1 MANEALGNVL
11 SRLQGLKNVSARRVK
26 NEPDFLQN
34 LQEEDTD
41 VSGTAQ
47 PLPNFANFQT
57 PTSNLPESDLG
68 GELTPQSYDVR
79 ANTIQPDESQ
89 EQPGF
94 FSKLGQALADYI
106 SPTKRAEMSERNS
119 ALFNRGQQQSV
130 AQTPPIETAQVDMQ
144 EGLPPVTASQE
155 APLRAQPP
163 EQSSGIMG
171 AISDYFNPTKR
182 SQMGEYTKDLM
193 QDAQIRGQGKNP
205 DEVRLQA
212 QETQNLT
219 HDQKKAVQEPW
230 KYAAFGSA
238 EQVANSPA
246 LSAQFKQITGLDYE
260 PQIAAQV
267 AQHEEAMK
275 GVEDSLNGL
284 NTQLSD
290 QAEGIKQRI
299 LNNQT
304 NDADKYFIGM
314 ALLMPLLIGGIF
326 GKEAGLGALG
336 GAAKGFADVLGGRQK
351 SIREDEASLLDLS
364 KQQSANQEK
373 LGNIGLEKAKLGPAL
388 RKMLPENPNAHLEGM
403 REGIWENPE
412 TGEEVRGVE
421 IKPGLIA
428 RPEFLATKEGKADM
442 LKAANELSE
451 VKTYVDEVNDLTED
465 VIKIVTQLEDP
476 SFAWKGLTSILS
488 GKSPTILA
496 KMTQDVDVDGRKVN
510 AGVAL
515 EEKLGFLANAY
526 GMAKEIGQLDRAA
539 QNHIKKIVENP
550 TSTFL
555 TPADSLNQILE
566 VRKLAQRGLVRG
578 AANKGFYPEFVIR
591 DMEQV
596 NNPLFQGLNESED
609 QKYNEQLKRKAFQG
623 EMNYAQ

>member
-11 SRLQGLKNVSARRVK
+11 SRLQGLKNVSGRRVK

-68 GELTPQSYDVR
+68 GELTAQSYDVR

-89 EQPGF
+89 EQGGF
-94 FSKLGQALADYI
+94 FSRLGQALADYV
-106 SPTKRAEMSERNS
+106 SPTKRAEMSERNA

-130 AQTPPIETAQVDMQ
+130 AQTPPIATAQVDMQ
-144 EGLPPVTASQE
+144 EGLPPVTASEE
-155 APLRAQPP
+155 APLRAKPP
-163 EQSSGIMG
+163 EQSPGIMG

-182 SQMGEYTKDLM
+182 SQMGEYTQDLM
-193 QDAQIRGQGKNP
+193 QDSQLRAQGKNP
-205 DEVRLQA
+205 DEIRNQA
-212 QETQNLT
+212 QQTQNLT
-219 HDQKKAVQEPW
+219 HDQQKALQEPW

-246 LSAQFKQITGLDYE
+246 LSAQFKQITGMDYE

-267 AQHEEAMK
+267 SQHEEAMK

-290 QAEGIKQRI
+290 QAEQIKQRI

-351 SIREDEASLLDLS
+351 SMREDEASLLDLS

-373 LGNIGLEKAKLGPAL
+373 LSNIGLEKAKLGPAL
-388 RKMLPENPNAHLEGM
+388 RKMLPEDPNAHLAGM
-403 REGIWENPE
+403 REGVWENPE

-465 VIKIVTQLEDP
+465 VINIVTQLDDP

-596 NNPLFQGLNESED
+596 NNPLFQGLNQAED

>member
-1 MANEALGNVL
+1 M
-11 SRLQGLKNVSARRVK
+11 
-26 NEPDFLQN
+26 
-34 LQEEDTD
+34 
-41 VSGTAQ
+41 
-47 PLPNFANFQT
+47 
-57 PTSNLPESDLG
+57 
-68 GELTPQSYDVR
+68 
-79 ANTIQPDESQ
+79 
-89 EQPGF
+89 
-94 FSKLGQALADYI
+94 
-106 SPTKRAEMSERNS
+106 
-119 ALFNRGQQQSV
+119 
-130 AQTPPIETAQVDMQ
+130 
-144 EGLPPVTASQE
+144 
-155 APLRAQPP
+155 
-163 EQSSGIMG
+163 
-171 AISDYFNPTKR
+171 
-182 SQMGEYTKDLM
+182 
-193 QDAQIRGQGKNP
+193 
-205 DEVRLQA
+205 
-212 QETQNLT
+212 
-219 HDQKKAVQEPW
+219 
-230 KYAAFGSA
+230 
-238 EQVANSPA
+238 
-246 LSAQFKQITGLDYE
+246 
-260 PQIAAQV
+260 
-267 AQHEEAMK
+267 
-275 GVEDSLNGL
+275 
-284 NTQLSD
+284 
-290 QAEGIKQRI
+290 
-299 LNNQT
+299 
-304 NDADKYFIGM
+304 
-314 ALLMPLLIGGIF
+314 
-326 GKEAGLGALG
+326 
-336 GAAKGFADVLGGRQK
+336 
-351 SIREDEASLLDLS
+351 REDEASLLDLS

-373 LGNIGLEKAKLGPAL
+373 LSNIGLEKAKLGPAL
-388 RKMLPENPNAHLEGM
+388 RKMLPEDPNAHLAGM
-403 REGIWENPE
+403 REGVWENPE

-465 VIKIVTQLEDP
+465 VINIVTQLDDP

-596 NNPLFQGLNESED
+596 NNPLFQGLNQAED